1 MSGKNP
7 SREME
12 DIDTTVLNYA
22 EVKAIATGNPLIK
35 RKMELDIEL
44 QRLRIL
50 ESQYRAD
57 RYSLED
63 DVVKHYPVKLAG
75 LTETVKGLE
84 ADIARRDA
92 HVTLGEDGGAEFYM
106 RLGKH
111 EFTERKD
118 AGEMLLKAVSSN
130 QYAGKVI
137 GFYRG
142 FEIIP
147 QGMDKFT
154 DNAKIT
160 LKGSLSYT
168 LELSD
173 SDIGSITRIENGLN
187 RLEEGLSD
195 NRRKIEDVQRQLEA
209 AKAQLTVPFEQ
220 KEALQI
226 TLSELESV
234 NAALD
239 VGTGDDADAVL
250 DDIPA
255 VDKDEDVLGLD
266 EDEDEMEI

>member
-12 DIDTTVLNYA
+12 DIDATVLNYA

-63 DVVKHYPVKLAG
+63 AVIKRYPAKLAG
-75 LTETVKGLE
+75 LAETIKGLE
-84 ADIARRDA
+84 TDISRRDA
-92 HVTLGEDGGAEFYM
+92 HFKEEFHM

-118 AGEMLLKAVSSN
+118 AGEMLLKATSSN

-147 QGMDKFT
+147 QDMDKFT
-154 DNAKIT
+154 DTAKIT
-160 LKGSLSYT
+160 LKGALSYT

-173 SDIGSITRIENGLN
+173 SDVGSIARIENGLN
-187 RLEEGLSD
+187 RLEERLNE
-195 NRRKIEDVQRQLEA
+195 NRRETENVKQQMEA
-209 AKAQLTVPFEQ
+209 AKAQLTLPFEQ
-220 KEALQI
+220 EETLQN
-226 TLSELESV
+226 TLSELGSV
-234 NAALD
+234 NAELD
-239 VGTGDDADAVL
+239 VDKEIADAGAVV
-250 DDIPA
+250 DDVPISE
-255 VDKDEDVLGLD
+255 KDEDVLGL
-266 EDEDEMEI
+266 EDEAEEDEYEMEM